1 MAFWEEL
8 KEKFTQGSQDA
19 IRKTTDVSDVVTLNA
34 GISDSKRK
42 ITELQQEIGAMLM
55 TEAFGEMTSA
65 QITAA
70 IEEGV
75 AEEPR
80 AVLVRNWKEIF
91 EKASFGRSEEEVIE
105 INENKIKEL
114 RSEAKCPGCGGKISK
129 GMVFCP
135 VCGTRLVEPA
145 AEPEATSEPEAT
157 AEPAA
162 ASEPVAEAEA
172 ESVAAA
178 EPEVVAEPV
187 AEVSEPAAT
196 AEPEV
201 AVEPEK
207 AGSEE

>member
-19 IRKTTDVSDVVTLNA
+19 IRKTKDMADVVTLNA

-91 EKASFGRSEEEVIE
+91 EKASFVRSEEEVIE

-145 AEPEATSEPEAT
+145 AEPEATSEP
-157 AEPAA
+157 
-162 ASEPVAEAEA
+162 VAEAEA